1 MGWRAILGFRGATD
15 RILEIFDV
23 EGPIFAC
30 QLRIRL
36 NAFLIVPLMKRIG
49 MVYGGLHEV
58 GGNFEKG
65 DNGSDQFIVAQ
76 FDAGSVCGKQ
86 NRLGFRG
93 WLFHGR
99 IDLDKL
105 STLFQLIIQRRLTFF
120 LLFAGRDGE
129 ESGTSTLLIVS
140 RRTRWE
146 RLVEGGMF
154 SSQMDIGLIH

>member
-1 MGWRAILGFRGATD
+1 
-15 RILEIFDV
+15 
-23 EGPIFAC
+23 
-30 QLRIRL
+30 
-36 NAFLIVPLMKRIG
+36 

-58 GGNFEKG
+58 GGNFEEG
-65 DNGSDQFIVAQ
+65 DDGSDQFIVAQ

-105 STLFQLIIQRRLTFF
+105 STLFQLIIQRRHTFF

-129 ESGTSTLLIVS
+129 ESGTSTLLMVS
-140 RRTRWE
+140 LRTRWG
-146 RLVEGGMF
+146 RLVDGGIF
-154 SSQMDIGLIH
+154 SGQNGMDLIPIHWINGSRVRTSCRS